1 MPTSSGTGTDAAATA
16 KTVVPPPPIADEAPA
31 PEVLDTLP
39 LTVLD
44 TIVRNNKNIKRC
56 FFNEQQKTG
65 VLPSVS
71 VKMKIET
78 SGSVSP
84 ASIAE
89 PAAQQGTDLD
99 ACLSSAF
106 KGLQFPAF
114 KTPMGAVTYP
124 FKF

>member
-1 MPTSSGTGTDAAATA
+1 VPAAAVA
-16 KTVVPPPPIADEAPA
+16 SPPPPVAEEAPT
-31 PEVLDTLP
+31 LDTLP

-78 SGSVSP
+78 SGSVSS

-89 PAAQQGTDLD
+89 PAAQQGTELD

-106 KGLQFPAF
+106 KSLQFPAF